1 MIRVGELQP
10 GVRGLWRV
18 ATDLY
23 VYGMVVNDGRRG
35 GGVKLQIGL
44 IIGGCFRRQT
54 GPMPLSGKANRP
66 LLCHSVQL
74 PD

>member
-1 MIRVGELQP
+1 MIRVGELQL

-23 VYGMVVNDGRRG
+23 VYGMVVNDGRG
-35 GGVKLQIGL
+35 GGSKAADRPDNW
-44 IIGGCFRRQT
+44 GCFRRQT
-54 GPMPLSGKANRP
+54 GPLPLSGKANRP